1 MWLLI
6 SITIM
11 LFIIILIYMLKN
23 KKINNNSK
31 EEIGILVNNKNSF
44 FPTIQ
49 IIENSAIVPNESNL
63 IKDAEIKKAISLVDN
78 SIVNS
83 VVIGKNLKTSKKLL
97 NNSRAFFS
105 ASKNGTENM
114 LSVKGTNMVYGTQMK
129 DGLFNA
135 NTKFTR
141 EDDLI
146 KSASQNS
153 LVNAGFGTASMIVG
167 QYYMNEINNKLEILK
182 ENIQD
187 ISDFLDSEYQSRLA
201 KIISKMQEIIDNKQE
216 ILNNEFSRNKRY
228 DDILRLEDTCVELLG
243 QANDIIKRNISKD
256 DIDYKK
262 YEKTL
267 SEISKWFYRQQI
279 LQRLLLEIGNLRYVL
294 AYGNETSKLSHT
306 QYNNYLLQTNETND
320 NLEKWHNS
328 VGSKLG
334 IDVKELRRNAQLFKR
349 YTIGLINEK
358 WAYSKINDKTGRT
371 IKNQTNIIKL
381 KPYNNDKQDEVIKIQ
396 RYNGEYYNLIEKKTD
411 KNII

>member
-1 MWLLI
+1 M
-6 SITIM
+6 
-11 LFIIILIYMLKN
+11 
-23 KKINNNSK
+23 
-31 EEIGILVNNKNSF
+31 
-44 FPTIQ
+44 
-49 IIENSAIVPNESNL
+49 
-63 IKDAEIKKAISLVDN
+63 VDN
-78 SIVNS
+78 SIVKS

-129 DGLFNA
+129 DGLFNT

-228 DDILRLEDTCVELLG
+228 DDILRFWIG
-243 QANDIIKRNISKD
+243 G
-256 DIDYKK
+256 KK
-262 YEKTL
+262 
-267 SEISKWFYRQQI
+267 
-279 LQRLLLEIGNLRYVL
+279 
-294 AYGNETSKLSHT
+294 
-306 QYNNYLLQTNETND
+306 
-320 NLEKWHNS
+320 
-328 VGSKLG
+328 
-334 IDVKELRRNAQLFKR
+334 
-349 YTIGLINEK
+349 
-358 WAYSKINDKTGRT
+358 
-371 IKNQTNIIKL
+371 
-381 KPYNNDKQDEVIKIQ
+381 
-396 RYNGEYYNLIEKKTD
+396 
-411 KNII
+411 

>member
-1 MWLLI
+1 
-6 SITIM
+6 
-11 LFIIILIYMLKN
+11 MLKN

-49 IIENSAIVPNESNL
+49 IIENSAIVPSESNL

-78 SIVNS
+78 SIVKS

-129 DGLFNA
+129 DGLFNT

-167 QYYMNEINNKLEILK
+167 QYYKR
-182 ENIQD
+182 
-187 ISDFLDSEYQSRLA
+187 EYSRY
-201 KIISKMQEIIDNKQE
+201 I
-216 ILNNEFSRNKRY
+216 
-228 DDILRLEDTCVELLG
+228 
-243 QANDIIKRNISKD
+243 
-256 DIDYKK
+256 
-262 YEKTL
+262 
-267 SEISKWFYRQQI
+267 
-279 LQRLLLEIGNLRYVL
+279 
-294 AYGNETSKLSHT
+294 
-306 QYNNYLLQTNETND
+306 
-320 NLEKWHNS
+320 
-328 VGSKLG
+328 
-334 IDVKELRRNAQLFKR
+334 
-349 YTIGLINEK
+349 
-358 WAYSKINDKTGRT
+358 
-371 IKNQTNIIKL
+371 
-381 KPYNNDKQDEVIKIQ
+381 
-396 RYNGEYYNLIEKKTD
+396 
-411 KNII
+411 

>member
-1 MWLLI
+1 MLVLI
-6 SITIM
+6 SITIIS
-11 LFIIILIYMLKN
+11 FIIVLIYVLKN
-23 KKINNNSK
+23 KKINKNDEK
-31 EEIGILVNNKNSF
+31 EIGILVNDKNSF

-49 IIENSAIVPNESNL
+49 VIENNAIIPSESNI
-63 IKDAEIKKAISLVDN
+63 IKDVEIKKAISLID
-78 SIVNS
+78 NS
-83 VVIGKNLKTSKKLL
+83 VVNSAIIGNNLKTSKKLL
-97 NNSRAFFS
+97 DNSRAFFS

-114 LSVKGTNMVYGTQMK
+114 LNVKGTNMVYGTQMK

-141 EDDLI
+141 EDNLI

-153 LVNAGFGTASMIVG
+153 LVNAGFATASMLVG

-187 ISDFLDSEYQSRLA
+187 ISDFLDSAYQSRLA

-216 ILNNEFSRNKRY
+216 ILNNEYSRNKRY
-228 DDILRLEDTCVELLG
+228 DDVLRLEDTCIELLG

-267 SEISKWFYRQQI
+267 NEISKWFSRQQI

-306 QYNNYLLQTNETND
+306 QYNNYLLLTNETND

-328 VGSKLG
+328 IGNNLG
-334 IDVKELRRNAQLFKR
+334 IDVKELRRNAQLFKK
-349 YTIGLINEK
+349 YTIGLINEN
-358 WAYSKINDKTGRT
+358 WAYSKINDKTGKNIT
-371 IKNQTNIIKL
+371 NQTNIIKL
-381 KPYNNDKQDEVIKIQ
+381 KPYNSNKQDEVIKIQ
-396 RYNGEYYNLIEKKTD
+396 RYNGEYYNLIEEKTD